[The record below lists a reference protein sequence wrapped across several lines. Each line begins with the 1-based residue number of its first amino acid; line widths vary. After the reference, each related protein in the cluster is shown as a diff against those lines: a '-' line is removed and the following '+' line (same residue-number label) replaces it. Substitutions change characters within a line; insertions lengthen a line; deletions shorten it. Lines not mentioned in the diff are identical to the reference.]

1 MFCIHNIKI
10 TQLGVSEI
18 HSICDSGLFTHT
30 FECSCIRRYLLIGA
44 TFALDNTNTAG
55 EYFSYPEVHKM
66 LTLLLCRKGM
76 VTCNKYTVM
85 HLHDNKNNVIIIVI
99 MIDNDN
105 VHNIRFD
112 FKNIF
117 YLQDDLVLRTTSVFT
132 F

>member
-1 MFCIHNIKI
+1 MQLHKKI
-10 TQLGVSEI
+10 PV
-18 HSICDSGLFTHT
+18 DW
-30 FECSCIRRYLLIGA
+30 A
-44 TFALDNTNTAG
+44 TFTLNNTNTAG
-55 EYFSYPEVHKM
+55 EHFSYPEAHKM

-85 HLHDNKNNVIIIVI
+85 HLHDNKNNLIIITIIIIIVI
-99 MIDNDN
+99 IDNDN

-117 YLQDDLVLRTTSVFT
+117 YLEDDLVLRTSSVFT